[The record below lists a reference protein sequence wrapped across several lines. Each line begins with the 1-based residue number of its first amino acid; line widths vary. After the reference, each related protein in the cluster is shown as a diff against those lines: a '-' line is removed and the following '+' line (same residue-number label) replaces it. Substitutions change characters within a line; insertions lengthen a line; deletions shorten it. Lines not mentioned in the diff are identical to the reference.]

1 MSNFMTLLTALL
13 GSAGFAL
20 LFNVRKQLLPL
31 AALGGALCWG
41 AYLLAGVWTQ
51 SVFVQSFA
59 ASAVTAVWSEILA
72 RVKKTPAQQ
81 YLIVG
86 LIPLVP
92 GATLYYAMSA
102 VVQQDWAQAQFH
114 GYRVTAFVLGI
125 AAGSYFL
132 PRCRAHSREPRR
144 SRHRGNI
151 ETKSR
156 RWNTPAPLK
165 RLPASAARR
174 PCGSWS

>member
-1 MSNFMTLLTALL
+1 MSNFITLLTALL

-20 LFNVRKQLLPL
+20 LFNVRRQLLPL
-31 AALGGALCWG
+31 
-41 AYLLAGVWTQ
+41 
-51 SVFVQSFA
+51 A

-102 VVQQDWAQAQFH
+102 VVQQDWAQARLY

-125 AAGSYFL
+125 AAGVSLTLSLFEML
-132 PRCRAHSREPRR
+132 LHAVRRAHGKNQR
-144 SRHRGNI
+144 
-151 ETKSR
+151 
-156 RWNTPAPLK
+156 
-165 RLPASAARR
+165 
-174 PCGSWS
+174 